1 MIHGR
6 DVNAV
11 NSIADDDSDEWTKRQ
26 RYVQQCKKN
35 AWKRMKQ
42 EPLETLWERHN
53 LNRKDRTRKVNIGDI
68 VMIKGKSK
76 NRGHW
81 KIGKIFQLYTGRP
94 IKMQCK

>member
-42 EPLETLWERHN
+42 ESLEAL
-53 LNRKDRTRKVNIGDI
+53 
-68 VMIKGKSK
+68 
-76 NRGHW
+76 
-81 KIGKIFQLYTGRP
+81 
-94 IKMQCK
+94 